1 VGKHLKEPS
10 RAGFGRIFTVN
21 RCHDKRQALH
31 QAVERKR
38 GVSLTDAGP
47 DCKLTECCGVAK
59 LADIPTVPENAARPE
74 GKELFVR
81 VTNCSKKNEEN

>member
-1 VGKHLKEPS
+1 
-10 RAGFGRIFTVN
+10 
-21 RCHDKRQALH
+21 
-31 QAVERKR
+31 
-38 GVSLTDAGP
+38 
-47 DCKLTECCGVAK
+47 LTECCGVAK